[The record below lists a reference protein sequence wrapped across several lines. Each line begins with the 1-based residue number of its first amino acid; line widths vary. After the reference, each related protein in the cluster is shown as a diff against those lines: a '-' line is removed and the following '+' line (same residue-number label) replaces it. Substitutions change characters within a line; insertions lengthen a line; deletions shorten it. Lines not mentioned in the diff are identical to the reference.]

1 VIHIALLGP
10 ETDWNERIT
19 FACVPLA
26 DCLLGLYLLANGIE
40 SGSEEGQRRLT
51 TLRARL
57 TPEQMQAITM
67 LFDVTFPVG
76 ALAFAVL
83 HRLPDMDDAAALIA
97 AIRALPDTEVVALAL
112 ACAGRLSADAP
123 RSPGVLQSL
132 ANDPVWATEYV
143 RRFLS
148 PAPGEPARV
157 VATVT
162 QPGQARQRLARLLD
176 DLFAGVFAPLL
187 PALASA
193 AHIADARMRALFAHD
208 PAAFVAAHFPRG
220 AHATSDAPACVCWP
234 SAFLGAGWVTIV
246 PLVMMA
252 SAVAESPA
260 IIVYGSETLAE
271 PAVARPGAE
280 GQIVPEAAPIETYQ
294 EVYRLL
300 ADPARWALIRLLV
313 ARPCYGQELSEL
325 LGLSI
330 ATVSHHL
337 NGLKK
342 LDLVRIEREEHRLY
356 YHLRMDRLRALL
368 AGAEQH
374 LRR

>member
-1 VIHIALLGP
+1 
-10 ETDWNERIT
+10 
-19 FACVPLA
+19 
-26 DCLLGLYLLANGIE
+26 
-40 SGSEEGQRRLT
+40 
-51 TLRARL
+51 
-57 TPEQMQAITM
+57 MQAITA
-67 LFDVTFPVG
+67 LFDVTFPLG

-83 HRLPDMDDAAALIA
+83 HRLPDMDDAAAFVA
-97 AIRALPDTEVVALAL
+97 AIRALPDTEVVALTL
-112 ACAGRLSADAP
+112 ACAGQLSADAP

-132 ANDPVWATEYV
+132 ANDPVWAAEYV

-148 PAPGEPARV
+148 PAPAEPARV
-157 VATVT
+157 VTVVT

-176 DLFAGVFAPLL
+176 ELLTAVFAPLL

-193 AHIADARMRALFAHD
+193 AHIADARMRALFAQD
-208 PAAFVAAHFPRG
+208 PAAFVAAHIPG
-220 AHATSDAPACVCWP
+220 AAHTTSDVPACVCWP

-246 PLVMMA
+246 PIVMTG
-252 SAVAESPA
+252 SAVTDSPSLIA
-260 IIVYGSETLAE
+260 YGTETLPERAAAH
-271 PAVARPGAE
+271 PAAE
-280 GQIVPEAAPIETYQ
+280 GQIVPEAAPMETYQ

-374 LRR
+374 LLR